1 MTELISST
9 MLQKLFFDDDV
20 SIREFLEKAKTLV
33 MNLDLLA
40 IMGLNYRWN
49 RCVCKRVS
57 VS

>member
-1 MTELISST
+1 

-40 IMGLNYRWN
+40 IFMGLNYRWN